1 MCYCIGHTVVG
12 RLLHSR
18 RGDIS
23 EHDALFRLE
32 FRALF
37 VKSEGLGIVS
47 VVPRPDESS
56 PE

>member
-1 MCYCIGHTVVG
+1 MED
-12 RLLHSR
+12 R
-18 RGDIS
+18 DIS